1 MAANLTVQKPQ
12 LSPVLRDD
20 KPAQGTLASMLAQC
34 FDGLKLY
41 GKEPEQLENTVKLF
55 RLALADFDIEKIQ
68 SAFVTHLQRSSEM
81 PTPADIVNLIK
92 RGNKPPFSQA
102 MYIALAQKRE
112 RTQFKDGGGVHDCLT
127 LEEGRYM
134 REYEEFQING

>member
-1 MAANLTVQKPQ
+1 
-12 LSPVLRDD
+12 
-20 KPAQGTLASMLAQC
+20 MLAQC

-81 PTPADIVNLIK
+81 PTPADIVTLIR
-92 RGNKPPFSQA
+92 RGNRPPFNQA
-102 MYIALAQKRE
+102 VYVALAQKRE
-112 RTQFKDGGGVHDCLT
+112 RTKFTEGGRVHDCLT
-127 LEEGRYM
+127 IDEGNYM
-134 REYEEFQING
+134 REYEEFQLNG